1 MFVRWT
7 VLVFLLLYFHHKFNI
22 VQVFLFVIHTDILL
36 QGRLRQSNER
46 IRYGTSGW
54 VIVHLFLVPVIAL
67 IGWTTYAL
75 ANYGM
80 TYTGKTHSTSLGFIS
95 SFGYLLVRSSLLTD
109 IYRRCQGDFPSLGYR
124 RLQLKYMWLCTAC
137 GHVRVDW
144 VFTERA
150 RTLMQTAIQFSDH
163 VVNVIITPRSPSRPP
178 NDKKIRVSLNNV
190 SEWKISHQIGRAF
203 PSTLKVAYGTAE
215 QSAYSSF
222 GDVNTR
228 NPLSNALL
236 LLVLSN
242 LTAFAESVI
251 VIQAI
256 SYLLKSKLMINLF
269 YRLD

>member
-109 IYRRCQGDFPSLGYR
+109 IYHRCQGDFPSLGYR
-124 RLQLKYMWLCTAC
+124 RLQLKY
-137 GHVRVDW
+137 
-144 VFTERA
+144 
-150 RTLMQTAIQFSDH
+150 
-163 VVNVIITPRSPSRPP
+163 
-178 NDKKIRVSLNNV
+178 
-190 SEWKISHQIGRAF
+190 
-203 PSTLKVAYGTAE
+203 
-215 QSAYSSF
+215 
-222 GDVNTR
+222 
-228 NPLSNALL
+228 
-236 LLVLSN
+236 
-242 LTAFAESVI
+242 VI
-251 VIQAI
+251 VYRVWTRPCRLSFYWARAHTDANCDPILWSRSECDYHPA
-256 SYLLKSKLMINLF
+256 KSIKTPKWQK
-269 YRLD
+269 D